1 MVLRQHNLSDV
12 AQGALPVLGRRPNP
26 FEQEERMR
34 SIEYMDDQADGIATG
49 VRDFNI
55 ESNDHVLRQRKIY
68 TKHQTVHSRIV
79 EELNNDQD

>member
-1 MVLRQHNLSDV
+1 
-12 AQGALPVLGRRPNP
+12 
-26 FEQEERMR
+26 
-34 SIEYMDDQADGIATG
+34 MDDQADGIATG